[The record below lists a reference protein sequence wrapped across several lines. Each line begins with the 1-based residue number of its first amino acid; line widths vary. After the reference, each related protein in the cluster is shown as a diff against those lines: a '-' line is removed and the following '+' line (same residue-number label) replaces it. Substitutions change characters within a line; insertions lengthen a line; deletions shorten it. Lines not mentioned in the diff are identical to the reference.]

1 MNKAQQEAVTF
12 ADTPLLILAGAGS
25 GKTKVLT
32 HRVAHFIK
40 NGVPPENILLLTFT
54 NRASGEMIKRVNKI
68 LNIEHRT
75 LDIVSG
81 GTYHSFCAKI
91 LRRYHHVLD
100 LDLNFTIFDTDDQ
113 IDTIKQVFAKIGAD
127 PKYVKPHSV
136 LHTISSAKN
145 ELIGPVEYDGFARGD
160 FQKIVARI
168 YPLYQNLLKQYSALD
183 FDDLLVKAVEL
194 LKNSEVLESLQK
206 TFTHVLVDEY
216 QDTNKAQYQ
225 ITKKLVQK
233 ENHLTCVGDFSQAIY
248 SWRGADY
255 KNMLMLKS
263 DFPDLT
269 IINLEQNYRSTQNI
283 LDAANFVVSKNTHH
297 PILSLWTDR
306 NSGSKITFYAA
317 DNEWSEAE
325 FVASQIVDYK
335 NTAIL
340 YRTNAQS
347 RIIEEVFLRLGIPYT
362 LVGGVRFY
370 ERKEIKDILAYI
382 RLLIHPDD
390 DVSKKRAEK
399 IGKTRL
405 NKLLANSSWFTE
417 TKKSSEYIDE
427 IVRIT
432 GYLELYDPENEE
444 DMERLENIKE
454 LRNVAFAH
462 PDINLFLEQ
471 IALIE
476 KETKK
481 HRGANT
487 DAVTLTTIHA
497 AKGLEFKTVF
507 IVGLE
512 EGLFPHS
519 RVGLETLD
527 LEEERRLAY
536 VAITRAMDKLYL
548 TCASQ
553 RTIFGM
559 RSASIPSRFLSDIPE
574 HLLIT
579 SYH

>member
-54 NRASGEMIKRVNKI
+54 NKASQEMLRRIPNSSLVN
-68 LNIEHRT
+68 
-75 LDIVSG
+75 G

-91 LRRYHHVLD
+91 LRRYHNEAGLPID
-100 LDLNFTIFDTDDQ
+100 FTIFDTDDQ

-160 FQKIVARI
+160 FQRIVARI

-225 ITKKLVQK
+225 ITKKLVHK

-306 NSGSKITFYAA
+306 DSGAKITFYAA

-390 DVSKKRAEK
+390 DISKKRSEK

-405 NKLLANSSWFTE
+405 ANLVLGFKIYDLSRPTTE
-417 TKKSSEYIDE
+417 TLDE
-427 IVRIT
+427 ILRIT
-432 GYLELYDPENEE
+432 KYLELYDPENEE

-471 IALIE
+471 IALME
-476 KETKK
+476 RESKRAGE
-481 HRGANT
+481 HV
-487 DAVTLTTIHA
+487 DSVTLTTIHA

-527 LEEERRLAY
+527 FEEERRLAY

-574 HLLIT
+574 NLLT
-579 SYH
+579 MESGRRVY

>member
-32 HRVAHFIK
+32 HRVQYFIK
-40 NGVPPENILLLTFT
+40 NGVPAENILLMTFT
-54 NRASGEMIKRVNKI
+54 NRAAQEMLRRIPNSNLVN
-68 LNIEHRT
+68 
-75 LDIVSG
+75 G

-91 LRRYHHVLD
+91 LRRFHTEAGLPVD
-100 LDLNFTIFDTDDQ
+100 FTIFDTDDQ

-127 PKYVKPHSV
+127 PKYIKPHSV

-145 ELIGPVEYDGFARGD
+145 ELIGPIEYDSFARGD
-160 FQKIVARI
+160 FQRTVARI
-168 YPLYQNLLKQYSALD
+168 YPIYQNLLKQYSALD
-183 FDDLLVKAVEL
+183 FDDLLVKTVEL
-194 LKNSEVLESLQK
+194 LKNPEVLESLQK

-233 ENHLTCVGDFSQAIY
+233 DKHLTCVGDFSQAIY

-269 IINLEQNYRSTQNI
+269 TINLEQNYRSTQNI
-283 LDAANFVVSKNTHH
+283 LDAANLVVSKNTHH

-306 NSGSKITFYAA
+306 DAGSKITFYAA

-325 FVASQIVDYK
+325 FVASQIIDYK
-335 NTAIL
+335 NTAVL

-347 RIIEEVFLRLGIPYT
+347 RIIEEVFLRQGIPYT

-390 DVSKKRAEK
+390 DVSRKRAEK

-405 NKLLANSSWFTE
+405 SKLLTANIQLQNQTTTE
-417 TKKSSEYIDE
+417 ILDGILK
-427 IVRIT
+427 IT
-432 GYLELYDPENEE
+432 RYLELYDPENEE

-476 KETKK
+476 RESKRAGE
-481 HRGANT
+481 HV
-487 DAVTLTTIHA
+487 DSVTLTTIHA

-519 RVGLETLD
+519 RVGLEILD

-536 VAITRAMDKLYL
+536 VAITRAMDKLFL

-553 RTIFGM
+553 RTIFGQ

-574 HLLIT
+574 RLLIT